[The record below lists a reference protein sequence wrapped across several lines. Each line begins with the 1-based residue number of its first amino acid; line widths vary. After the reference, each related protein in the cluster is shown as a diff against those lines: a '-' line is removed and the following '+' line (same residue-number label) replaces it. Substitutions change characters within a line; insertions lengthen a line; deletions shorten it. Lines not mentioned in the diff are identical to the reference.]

1 MDAQIR
7 HKDFRITRGYGTMKK
22 PKTLETKL
30 RSAIRL
36 IWSRSK
42 ERRAHLTGAMTAFET
57 IYDRK
62 GYFRCPICNQE
73 WPIQMAEVDHEPP
86 IGTLES
92 WKDTATFIDKMFFG
106 PQRAVC
112 KLCHKKK
119 TAMQRRKKA

>member
-1 MDAQIR
+1 
-7 HKDFRITRGYGTMKK
+7 MKK

-42 ERRAHLTGAMTAFET
+42 ERRQILKDATDNCYG
-57 IYDRK
+57 YD
-62 GYFRCPICNQE
+62 GFTCPVCKKA

-92 WKDTATFIDKMFFG
+92 WRDTVSFIDRMFFG

-119 TAMQRRKKA
+119 TASQRKK

>member
-1 MDAQIR
+1 
-7 HKDFRITRGYGTMKK
+7 MKK

-42 ERRAHLTGAMTAFET
+42 ERR
-57 IYDRK
+57 DRLKKALESGTLDCPSFTCLLCHK
-62 GYFRCPICNQE
+62 G

-92 WKDTATFIDKMFFG
+92 WKDTAKFIEKMFFG
-106 PQRAVC
+106 PQRAIC
-112 KLCHKKK
+112 KLCHKVK
-119 TAMQRRKKA
+119 TAAQRRKKK

>member
-1 MDAQIR
+1 
-7 HKDFRITRGYGTMKK
+7 MKK

-30 RSAIRL
+30 RSALRL

-42 ERRAHLTGAMTAFET
+42 ERREILKQAVNPPSTLGP
-57 IYDRK
+57 DK
-62 GYFRCPICNQE
+62 YFNCPICNKA

-92 WKDTATFIDKMFFG
+92 WRDTANFIDKMFFG
-106 PQRAVC
+106 PQRAIC

-119 TAMQRRKKA
+119 TTQQRKKK